1 MKPSLPRWLL
11 KRFNPT
17 FLQAL
22 IEAQGCDDDVLEDEV
37 SSVLF
42 WTRFNRVIERYL
54 GISCLAIIAKLRGAN
69 QAPSPIANWGR
80 VKTEKENDRT
90 IKSNDQSDNT
100 AG

>member
-17 FLQAL
+17 FLQVL
-22 IEAQGCDDDVLEDEV
+22 IETQGRDDDVLEDQV

-42 WTRFNRVIERYL
+42 WTRFNRLVERYL
-54 GISCLAIIAKLRGAN
+54 GISFLAIITKVRGAN

-90 IKSNDQSDNT
+90 TKSNHQSGNT